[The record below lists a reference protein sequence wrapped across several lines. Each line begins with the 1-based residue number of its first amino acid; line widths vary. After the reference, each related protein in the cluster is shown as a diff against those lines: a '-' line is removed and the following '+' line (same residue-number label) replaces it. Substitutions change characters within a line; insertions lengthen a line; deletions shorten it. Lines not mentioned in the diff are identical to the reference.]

1 LALHRVEGPVRLWG
15 GWQGKTQAGLGL
27 ETRDKQMKKVL
38 LGTTALVAAGL
49 FAGEARAEFD
59 VTVNG
64 SWNTAF
70 GFVDEDD
77 DAIGDLDG
85 DGIVDGESGYRR
97 HNTAIN
103 QDWEVHFRAQ
113 QTLDN
118 GIVVGGRVELEGR
131 TESDQIDERWMYFRG
146 GFGELRVGDED
157 DARKLKSYTAPDPT
171 GFIFGV
177 NSPTFIFNNGAIG
190 QFTSTNTTV
199 PNLENDSAKLIYF
212 TPSFGGFQLAV
223 SYAPDG
229 NQDRGGGG
237 TASTDDGSISNAFSV
252 GADYS
257 GEFGGVTIGAG
268 GGYSQGTVNNLDAD
282 PSIWA
287 VGLNVGFAG
296 FTVGGSVAFGD
307 ADVDDGES
315 TVYDVGVTY
324 TIDAVTVGLGWSHGE
339 YEDLGDGDDEL
350 DHVQLGVGYALGP
363 GVTLAAMVG
372 MFEYDDGGANDNDNE
387 GWQAGVGA
395 GLNF

>member
-1 LALHRVEGPVRLWG
+1 
-15 GWQGKTQAGLGL
+15 
-27 ETRDKQMKKVL
+27 MKKVL

-77 DAIGDLDG
+77 DSLGVDVDG
-85 DGIVDGESGYRR
+85 DGVIDGESGFRR

-131 TESDQIDERWMYFRG
+131 TESDQIDERWMFFRG

-177 NSPTFIFNNGAIG
+177 NSPTFTFNNFGAG
-190 QFTSTNTTV
+190 QAITTNTTI

-212 TPSFGGFQLAV
+212 TPSFGGFQLAA

-229 NQDRGGGG
+229 NQDRGGVG
-237 TASTDDGSISNAFSV
+237 TASTDDGSISNAWSV
-252 GADYS
+252 SADYS
-257 GEFGGVTIGAG
+257 GEFGGFTIGAG

-296 FTVGGSVAFGD
+296 FTVGGSVAFADTD
-307 ADVDDGES
+307 ADFATDFDAAGDPLVEES

-339 YEDLGDGDDEL
+339 YEQALGDDEL
-350 DHVQLGVGYALGP
+350 DHYQLGLGYALGP

-372 MFEYDDGGANDNDNE
+372 YFDYDDDGAADNDNQ

>member
-1 LALHRVEGPVRLWG
+1 
-15 GWQGKTQAGLGL
+15 
-27 ETRDKQMKKVL
+27 MKKVL

-49 FAGEARAEFD
+49 FAGDARAEFD

-77 DAIGDLDG
+77 GFIGDVDFNG
-85 DGIVDGESGYRR
+85 DGVIDPLLGEAAVGESGYQR
-97 HNTAIN
+97 HNSAIN
-103 QDWEVHFRAQ
+103 QDWEVHFRAI

-118 GIVVGGRVELEGR
+118 GIAVGGRVELEGR
-131 TESDQIDERWMYFRG
+131 TEDDQIDERWMFFRG

-177 NSPTFIFNNGAIG
+177 NSPTFTFNNGAPG
-190 QFTSTNTTV
+190 QFSSTNTTV

-229 NQDRGGGG
+229 NQDRGGAG
-237 TASTDDGSISNAFSV
+237 TASTSDGSISNAISV

-257 GEFGGVTIGAG
+257 GEFGGFTIGAG
-268 GGYSQGTVNNLDAD
+268 GGYSMGNDNDDDAD
-282 PSIWA
+282 PTVWA
-287 VGLNVGFAG
+287 VGLNLGFAG
-296 FTVGGSVAFGD
+296 FTVGGSVAFAD

-324 TIDAVTVGLGWSHGE
+324 TLDAVTVGLGWSHGE
-339 YEDLGDGDDEL
+339 YDDGGDGGDEL
-350 DHVQLGVGYALGP
+350 DHYQLGLGYALGP

-372 MFEYDDGGANDNDNE
+372 MFDYEDGGAADNDNS
-387 GWQAGVGA
+387 GWQAGLGA